1 MTQDTDMNFYNGTP
15 EHDIAKMKKLVGLYY
30 ITLISDIESGI
41 AGNNFVLTVFADC
54 MGAGWCDGQPMG

>member
-41 AGNNFVLTVFADC
+41 AGNNFV
-54 MGAGWCDGQPMG
+54 DGLC